1 MSANQAKIW
10 AILGATGSGKSV
22 SVKFT
27 ALRKRP
33 RRLLVWDFK
42 HEYGDFGTVTGSIVE
57 ACDLT
62 TGKTFAVVF
71 QPAMDSK
78 RRAVQFDQFCRLAYA
93 LGDLTFVVEE
103 LAFVTQPSWAPD
115 AWKMMTCTGRHQGIF
130 IIGTS
135 QRPAQIDKDFLGNAT
150 MIQCGRLQH
159 KADVRAICDLL
170 FLQPADIVTL
180 GNLEYWQRDA
190 GAGAAKRGTVRLP

>member
-1 MSANQAKIW
+1 MSANEAKSW
-10 AILGATGSGKSV
+10 AVLGASGSGKSAF
-22 SVKFT
+22 VKYT

-42 HEYGDFGTVTGSIVE
+42 REYAEFGTVTESIVD

-62 TGKTFAVVF
+62 AGKTFAVVF

-93 LGDLTFVVEE
+93 LGNLTLVVEE

-115 AWKMMTCTGRHQGIF
+115 AWKMMTCTGRHQGIH

-150 MIQCGRLQH
+150 MIQCGRLQD
-159 KADVRAICDLL
+159 KNDVRVLANLL
-170 FLQPADIVTL
+170 FLQPAEIVTL

-190 GAGAAKRGTVRLP
+190 GTGTAKRGTVRLP